1 MSTARPPAGVR
12 TRVAQGNTEQ
22 GGSTASP
29 DAIPARR
36 IGRRASPAQV
46 AGAVQLLHDDG
57 ALAPMRQQILSVAEN
72 LYVLRGYDGF
82 SFAHVAEAVQTTRA
96 NIHHHFGD
104 KLQLMS
110 ELIARFASNAQTR
123 ISHHWAEGEGSF
135 HERLGAQLDDLRTFY
150 QRFNPLPGD
159 RNVWSPLSRLRLDLP
174 VLGTLASEALHAV
187 DLEYDRCLRGAVHA
201 AISAHALVP
210 QTPVEDVSRLLRVM
224 LLSCAPMTQDSGD
237 FGEVEKFFASVER
250 MVFAAWAPR

>member
-12 TRVAQGNTEQ
+12 TVVPQRGPAPGD
-22 GGSTASP
+22 GRPSA
-29 DAIPARR
+29 DALPARR

-46 AGAVQLLHDDG
+46 AGAVQLLHSN
-57 ALAPMRQQILSVAEN
+57 AAQVPVREQILAVAEN

-82 SFAHVAEAVQTTRA
+82 SFAHVAETVQTTRA

-110 ELIARFASNAQTR
+110 ELIQKFATNAQVR
-123 ISHHWAEGEGSF
+123 IAHHWAEGDGPFSQ
-135 HERLGAQLDDLRTFY
+135 RLQSQLDDLRSFY

-174 VLGTLASEALHAV
+174 VLGALAADALHAV
-187 DLEYDRCLRGAVHA
+187 DLEYDRCLRSAVHA
-201 AISAHALVP
+201 AITARELVR